1 MSKTVSHSQI
11 RAIMLAMAGAILV
24 AVTIMFLPVRFLET
38 ATESTG
44 FAELVPAARAPLGDT
59 ARALFAFGSGAF
71 TLAVLAYALLHLGT
85 TSAKRFEL
93 SEPAPDWA
101 SEPDEEKGASRLA
114 RLKMPGLSIPKMP
127 WVHDDGDIT
136 ELSDLPKLRNGD
148 AHPDAPPRRP
158 LFANQDLPVI
168 DLAEI
173 ATEVTP
179 DVPFEGFVAETADV
193 TESRDAVAAP
203 AIVVKQD
210 IEPTLAEMV
219 AQLEAAVA
227 ERQKQLSEL
236 EIVAAQLASRTDSE
250 PVHDD
255 NTDVEEI
262 AEADV
267 TFEPTRDGRPSLEI
281 VPGIAAKDDD
291 MDSALAAALA
301 TLNRM
306 NGTAR

>member
-1 MSKTVSHSQI
+1 MSKSVSNSQI
-11 RAIMLAMAGAILV
+11 RAIMLAMAGAIIV
-24 AVTIMFLPVRFLET
+24 SVTFMFLPVRLLES
-38 ATESTG
+38 AAGSSG
-44 FAELVPAARAPLGDT
+44 LSELIPAARAPLGDT

-71 TLAVLAYALLHLGT
+71 TLSVLVYALLHFGT
-85 TSAKRFEL
+85 TSTKRIEL
-93 SEPAPDWA
+93 EEPAPDWA
-101 SEPDEEKGASRLA
+101 NEPEEAKAASRLA
-114 RLKMPGLSIPKMP
+114 RLKMPSLSIPKMP

-148 AHPDAPPRRP
+148 THPDAPPRRP

-168 DLAEI
+168 DLADI
-173 ATEVTP
+173 ATEMTP
-179 DVPFEGFVAETADV
+179 DPQSEIVVDESAAVSSDPV
-193 TESRDAVAAP
+193 TISP
-203 AIVVKQD
+203 LSVKQD

-236 EIVAAQLASRTDSE
+236 EIVAEQLASRTVVQ

-255 NTDVEEI
+255 IADIEEI
-262 AEADV
+262 AEVDV

-281 VPGIAAKDDD
+281 VPDFVVKDDD

>member
-1 MSKTVSHSQI
+1 
-11 RAIMLAMAGAILV
+11 MLAMAGAIIV
-24 AVTIMFLPVRFLET
+24 SVTFMFLPVRLLES
-38 ATESTG
+38 AAGSSG
-44 FAELVPAARAPLGDT
+44 LSELIPAARAPLGDT

-71 TLAVLAYALLHLGT
+71 TLSVLVYALLHFGT
-85 TSAKRFEL
+85 TSTKRIEL
-93 SEPAPDWA
+93 EEPAPDWA
-101 SEPDEEKGASRLA
+101 NEPEEAKAASRLA
-114 RLKMPGLSIPKMP
+114 RLKMPSLSIPKMP

-148 AHPDAPPRRP
+148 THPDAPPRRP

-168 DLAEI
+168 DLADI
-173 ATEVTP
+173 ATEMTP
-179 DVPFEGFVAETADV
+179 DPQSEIVVDESAAVSSDPV
-193 TESRDAVAAP
+193 TISP
-203 AIVVKQD
+203 LSVKQD

-236 EIVAAQLASRTDSE
+236 EIVAEQLASRTVVQ

-255 NTDVEEI
+255 IADIEEI
-262 AEADV
+262 AEVDV

-281 VPGIAAKDDD
+281 VPDFVVKDDD

>member
-1 MSKTVSHSQI
+1 MSKSVSNSQI
-11 RAIMLAMAGAILV
+11 RAIMLAMAGAIIV
-24 AVTIMFLPVRFLET
+24 SVTFMFLPVRLLES
-38 ATESTG
+38 AAGSSG
-44 FAELVPAARAPLGDT
+44 LSELIPAARAPLGDT
-59 ARALFAFGSGAF
+59 ARALFAFGSGAL
-71 TLAVLAYALLHLGT
+71 TLSVLVYALLHFGT
-85 TSAKRFEL
+85 TSTKRIEL
-93 SEPAPDWA
+93 EEPTPDWA
-101 SEPDEEKGASRLA
+101 HEPEEAKAASRLA
-114 RLKMPGLSIPKMP
+114 RLKMPSLSIPKMP

-148 AHPDAPPRRP
+148 THPDAPPRRP

-168 DLAEI
+168 DLADI
-173 ATEVTP
+173 ATEMTP
-179 DVPFEGFVAETADV
+179 DPQSEIVVD
-193 TESRDAVAAP
+193 ESAAVSSDP
-203 AIVVKQD
+203 DILSPLSVKQD

-227 ERQKQLSEL
+227 ERQKQLTEL
-236 EIVAAQLASRTDSE
+236 EIVAEQLASRTTAQ

-255 NTDVEEI
+255 IADVEEI
-262 AEADV
+262 ADADV

-281 VPGIAAKDDD
+281 VPDFVVKDDD

>member
-1 MSKTVSHSQI
+1 
-11 RAIMLAMAGAILV
+11 MLAMAGAIIV
-24 AVTIMFLPVRFLET
+24 SVTFMFLPVRLLES
-38 ATESTG
+38 AAGSSG
-44 FAELVPAARAPLGDT
+44 LSELIPAARAPLGDT
-59 ARALFAFGSGAF
+59 ARALFSFGSGAF
-71 TLAVLAYALLHLGT
+71 TLSVLVYALLHFGT
-85 TSAKRFEL
+85 TSTKRIEL
-93 SEPAPDWA
+93 EEPVPDWA
-101 SEPDEEKGASRLA
+101 NEPEEAKAASRLA
-114 RLKMPGLSIPKMP
+114 RLKMPSLSIPKMP
-127 WVHDDGDIT
+127 WVHDDSDIT

-148 AHPDAPPRRP
+148 THPDAPPRRP

-173 ATEVTP
+173 ATEMTP
-179 DVPFEGFVAETADV
+179 DQQSEIVVDETADV
-193 TESRDAVAAP
+193 SSDPVTISP
-203 AIVVKQD
+203 FSVKQD

-236 EIVAAQLASRTDSE
+236 EIVAEQLALRTTAQ
-250 PVHDD
+250 PLHDD
-255 NTDVEEI
+255 IAEVEEI
-262 AEADV
+262 AEEDV

-281 VPGIAAKDDD
+281 VPDFVVKDDD

>member
-1 MSKTVSHSQI
+1 MSKAVSNSQI
-11 RAIMLAMAGAILV
+11 RAIMLAMAGAIIV
-24 AVTIMFLPVRFLET
+24 SVTIMFLPVRLLEI
-38 ATESTG
+38 ATGSTG
-44 FAELVPAARAPLGDT
+44 LSEMIPAARAPLGDT
-59 ARALFAFGSGAF
+59 ARALFAFGAGAF
-71 TLAVLAYALLHLGT
+71 TLAVLVYALLHFGT
-85 TSAKRFEL
+85 ASVKRIEVE
-93 SEPAPDWA
+93 EPIPDWA
-101 SEPDEEKGASRLA
+101 NEPEDAKVASRLA
-114 RLKMPGLSIPKMP
+114 RLKMPSLSIPKMP
-127 WVHDDGDIT
+127 WVHDDSDIT

-148 AHPDAPPRRP
+148 THPDAPPRRP

-173 ATEVTP
+173 ATEMTP
-179 DVPFEGFVAETADV
+179 DPQSEIVVDEAA
-193 TESRDAVAAP
+193 AVSSDP
-203 AIVVKQD
+203 VMVSPLSVKQD

-227 ERQKQLSEL
+227 DRQKQLTEL
-236 EIVAAQLASRTDSE
+236 EIVATQLASRTVVQ

-255 NTDVEEI
+255 IADIEEI
-262 AEADV
+262 AEVDV

-281 VPGIAAKDDD
+281 VPDFVVKDDD

>member
-1 MSKTVSHSQI
+1 MSKSVSNSQI
-11 RAIMLAMAGAILV
+11 RAIMLAMAGAIIV
-24 AVTIMFLPVRFLET
+24 SVTFMFLPVRLLES
-38 ATESTG
+38 AAGSSG
-44 FAELVPAARAPLGDT
+44 LSELIPAARAPLGDT

-71 TLAVLAYALLHLGT
+71 TLSVLVYALLHFGT
-85 TSAKRFEL
+85 TPAKRIEL
-93 SEPAPDWA
+93 EEPVPDWA
-101 SEPDEEKGASRLA
+101 NEPEEAKAASRLA
-114 RLKMPGLSIPKMP
+114 RLKMPSLSIPKMP
-127 WVHDDGDIT
+127 WVHDDSDIT

-148 AHPDAPPRRP
+148 THPDAPPRRP

-173 ATEVTP
+173 ATEMTP
-179 DVPFEGFVAETADV
+179 DTQSEIVMDETA
-193 TESRDAVAAP
+193 AVSSDP
-203 AIVVKQD
+203 DILSPLSVKQD

-227 ERQKQLSEL
+227 ERQKQLTEL
-236 EIVAAQLASRTDSE
+236 EIVAEQLALRTTAQ
-250 PVHDD
+250 PLHDD
-255 NTDVEEI
+255 IAEVEEI
-262 AEADV
+262 ADADV

-281 VPGIAAKDDD
+281 VPDFVVKDDD